1 MGPDPTSEGG
11 PRRRALITGASAGIG
26 EAFARRLARD
36 AYDLVLVARRKER
49 LEVLA
54 HELSE
59 RHGGRAEVQT
69 ADLATPEGL
78 AAVAAGVAESP
89 PDLLVNNAGFG
100 TVGPLAQQDPE
111 REAREIL
118 LNVLAVHQL
127 TRAALPGIL
136 ARGRGAIINVS
147 SLAGEMAAPY
157 SATYAATKAFVTRL
171 SEALHEEVKESG
183 VRVQAL
189 LPGFTRTEFQ
199 QEAGVDVDSVPRLA
213 WMEPEQVVEASLQ
226 ALERGDALCIP
237 GAGNK
242 LLGMLQALAPR
253 WMGRRLI
260 GSMQKRRLVE

>member
-1 MGPDPTSEGG
+1 VSQDAPHGGG
-11 PRRRALITGASAGIG
+11 PRRRALVTGASAGIG

-49 LEVLA
+49 LEALA
-54 HELSE
+54 GELAE
-59 RHGGRAEVQT
+59 RHGMRVQVQP

-78 AAVAAGVAESP
+78 AAVVAAVSEPAL
-89 PDLLVNNAGFG
+89 DLLVNNAGFG
-100 TVGPLAQQDPE
+100 TVGPLAAQDAQ

-127 TRAALPGIL
+127 TRAALPEML

-147 SLAGEMAAPY
+147 SLAGEIASPY
-157 SATYAATKAFVTRL
+157 TATYAATKAFVTRL
-171 SEALHEEVKESG
+171 SEAVYEEVKDSG

-199 QEAGVDVDSVPRLA
+199 EQAGVDADSVPALA
-213 WMEPEQVVEASLQ
+213 WMQPDQVVEASLR

-242 LLGMLQALAPR
+242 LLGMVQALAPR
-253 WMGRRLI
+253 GVSRRLL
-260 GSMQKRRLVE
+260 GALQRRRIVA